1 MKLTSFIAAGALVA
15 LTTPAQAFVD
25 LPTGGTLRVYGSNNP
40 ASDQL
45 LIAPGTQTGFDLPF
59 TFDLPS
65 NFSLLAARTTVFEL
79 PDEDDPSVFEEVGEF
94 HDAVFRDTSDGAL
107 VFGSRIVMD
116 LDEEGEINDVF
127 RFGFSGYSAAAGWTF
142 VTSDDLNLFS
152 AARTLNSNIEDD
164 ADDVFDPDVIGLATD
179 VNVEEA
185 KPLTGWYLIKTDA
198 PGFALEANAIGL
210 NQAGEEDQAPYT
222 AYIDGYTPVP
232 VPAAAWLF
240 GTGLLGLVRL
250 ARRKA

>member
-1 MKLTSFIAAGALVA
+1 TPFIAAGALAVLA
-15 LTTPAQAFVD
+15 APTQAFVD
-25 LPTGGTLRVYGSNNP
+25 LPTAGTLRVYGSNNP

-59 TFDLPS
+59 TFDLPA
-65 NFSLLAARTTVFEL
+65 NFTLLASRSTAFEL

-94 HDAVFRDTSDGAL
+94 HDAVFRDANDGKL

-127 RFGFSGYSAAAGWTF
+127 RFGFGGYSAAAAWTF

-164 ADDVFDPDVIGLATD
+164 VDDAFDPDVIGLATD
-179 VNVEEA
+179 VNVEED

-198 PGFALEANAIGL
+198 PGFALMADAVGL

-222 AYIDGYTPVP
+222 AYLEGYAPVP
-232 VPAAAWLF
+232 VPPAAWLF
-240 GTGLLGLVRL
+240 GTGLVGLARL